1 MASHPASDPIAGGG
15 APCYKPGVGSPG
27 ARDVDEA
34 FRAEHQRLER
44 RSRELHGL
52 HSLARGLDT
61 ATEPDRVLALVAEA
75 ARTIAGVAR
84 AEVVAQVDTHER
96 PWWSAPAAAP
106 FTVDARKAIEAV
118 LGEHRLR
125 RSRGSPPSLPP
136 GVLPISIERGGALFG
151 WVLFVSPP
159 PLSEDTR
166 ELLDVLAGLAA
177 TTLHNFELVQDRVR
191 SERLTTV
198 GRMIST
204 IVHDFRNPMTSI
216 RGYASMIEEMDIGP
230 ARRKECARLVLEE
243 TERMSAMIDE
253 ILEFTSG
260 GTPRLRRKRIAVPD
274 LVARLGRLVERD
286 LGDRG
291 VVFRTELDFRGNVV
305 VDAER
310 MSRALLN
317 IATNA
322 ADAMPT
328 GGTLTVRSRVRD
340 GEVEIE
346 VQDTGH
352 GIAPELLPR
361 IFEPFFTHG
370 KPRGVGLGMAITRKI
385 VEDHGGRIDFTSA
398 LGLGSAFTIALPVD
412 PAAR

>member
-1 MASHPASDPIAGGG
+1 MGP
-15 APCYKPGVGSPG
+15 PG
-27 ARDVDEA
+27 AGDRSGASRV
-34 FRAEHQRLER
+34 EHQRLER
-44 RSRELHGL
+44 RSRELHGV
-52 HSLARGLDT
+52 HALARGLDT
-61 ATEPDRVLALVAEA
+61 ATEPDRVPALVAEA

-84 AEVVAQVDTHER
+84 AEVVAQVEGHER
-96 PWWSAPAAAP
+96 PWWSAPASAP

-125 RSRGSPPSLPP
+125 RSTGSPRSLPH
-136 GVLPISIERGGALFG
+136 GVLPINIERAGSLFG

-159 PLSEDTR
+159 ALPDDTR
-166 ELLDVLAGLAA
+166 ELLDVVAGLAA
-177 TTLHNFELVQDRVR
+177 TTLHNFELVQDRAR
-191 SERLTTV
+191 SERLTNV

-243 TERMSAMIDE
+243 TERVTAMIDE

-260 GTPRLRRKRIAVPD
+260 GTPRLRRKRISVEE
-274 LVARLGRLVERD
+274 LVARLGRLVDRD

-291 VVFRTELDFRGNVV
+291 VLFRTDLDFRGNVV

-322 ADAMPT
+322 ADAMPS
-328 GGTLTVRSRVRD
+328 GGTLTVRSRIR
-340 GEVEIE
+340 GREVEIE

-361 IFEPFFTHG
+361 VFEPFFTHG

-385 VEDHGGRIDFTSA
+385 IEDHGGRIEFTSA
-398 LGLGSAFTIALPVD
+398 LGLGSAFTIALPME
-412 PAAR
+412 PAAS

>member
-1 MASHPASDPIAGGG
+1 MAP
-15 APCYKPGVGSPG
+15 PG
-27 ARDVDEA
+27 AGDGDES
-34 FRAEHQRLER
+34 FLAEHRRLER
-44 RSRELHGL
+44 RNRELHGL
-52 HSLARGLDT
+52 HALARGLDT

-96 PWWSAPAAAP
+96 PWWSSPAAPP
-106 FTVDARKAIEAV
+106 FTVEVRKGIEAA
-118 LGEHRLR
+118 LGRHRLEQTT
-125 RSRGSPPSLPP
+125 GLPAGLP
-136 GVLPISIERGGALFG
+136 GGVLPISIERGGALFG
-151 WVLFVSPP
+151 WVLFADPP
-159 PLSEDTR
+159 PLSADTR

-177 TTLHNFELVQDRVR
+177 TTLHNFELLQDRIR

-216 RGYASMIEEMDIGP
+216 RGYAAMIEEMDIGP

-260 GTPRLRRKRIAVPD
+260 GTPRLLRKRIPVEE
-274 LVARLGRLVERD
+274 LVARLQRLVERD
-286 LGDRG
+286 LGGRG
-291 VVFRTELDFRGNVV
+291 VTFESDLAYRGNVI

-317 IATNA
+317 VATNA
-322 ADAMPT
+322 ADAMPS
-328 GGTLTVRSRVRD
+328 GGTLTVRTRLRD
-340 GEVEIE
+340 GDVEIE

-352 GIAPELLPR
+352 GIAAELLPR
-361 IFEPFFTHG
+361 VFEPFFTHG

-398 LGLGSAFTIALPVD
+398 LGLGSAFTIALPLD
-412 PAAR
+412 SPPAVL